1 MMTMKAEGKIIS
13 LIGFRQNDG
22 SIASR
27 IEINFYHDPADV
39 EPFMDKDLDV
49 TISRHSNKRSLDA
62 NAAFWHCISVIAGSI
77 GTTSDEIHDLMLRRY
92 GWFRSMGANDDAI
105 GSLKTVYDLVDVKG
119 DIPGTDMKEVRCYPG
134 SRFYNSKQFS
144 VLLDG
149 VIQEMREM
157 GLGYAAPTS
166 EEMKKILQEIEESEK
181 KN

>member
-1 MMTMKAEGKIIS
+1 MKAEGKIVS
-13 LIGFRQNDG
+13 LVGFRRKDG

-49 TISRHSNKRSLDA
+49 TISRHSNRRSLDA
-62 NAAFWHCISVIAGSI
+62 NATFWHCISVIAGSI
-77 GTTSDEIHDLMLRRY
+77 GTTSDEVHDLMLRRY

-119 DIPGTDMKEVRCYPG
+119 NIPGTDMKEVRCYPG

-144 VLLDG
+144 ILLDG

-166 EEMKKILQEIEESEK
+166 EEMKRMLEEIEESEK